1 MDEYTIS
8 VQGTVGQEAIR
19 VLQRSTG
26 AEQFIAWHGITAVNR
41 FWLWDALWPHG
52 EVQLVGLPGHG
63 AVPNQP
69 NQQWS
74 RWTQEHL
81 IETGIASL
89 KKLNN
94 GKPATIIGHS
104 TGGLI
109 ALGIAHRAPELV
121 KRLIVLSPVVWSE
134 LTGIVNVWQRF
145 VGQPS
150 LLKAIIHSS
159 LGLGRCSHW
168 AFSKSLVAFIKDRQG
183 FYSNPKVVKTIRDG
197 YEQMQQTPIAG
208 IAGITTVLKQADIR
222 PLIMA
227 KPTTVPTL
235 IVHGQHD
242 PIVPFKQAQWL
253 KLNIPHADLL
263 AIPHVGHLPYAEQEA
278 YVNKEVT
285 NWVEKTA

>member
-235 IVHGQHD
+235 IVHGQQTQLFHLSRPNGLNSIFPK
-242 PIVPFKQAQWL
+242 PISWRFPMLVIYRMPNK
-253 KLNIPHADLL
+253 KLMST
-263 AIPHVGHLPYAEQEA
+263 
-278 YVNKEVT
+278 K
-285 NWVEKTA
+285 K